1 MGMKYK
7 LGIVGKDIAYS
18 LSPYIHLSFGKEA
31 DIQLTYDIFDLDTSP
46 LEFIEKFFEEG
57 GTGLNIT
64 KPFKEIVAER
74 YSSLGDVSVNTLSLE
89 TKADLNNNTVIKGT
103 STDGAGLLEDLIS
116 RDINV
121 KNKNVLLLGLGGA
134 GYAIANF
141 LSHICSLHVWNRS
154 KNKYKLLDPS
164 QNLNIFE
171 ENKTSYDLVI
181 SCVSSLDEA
190 YLELI
195 SDIKFNQY
203 TVKIEKSETDKRIKE
218 IAKNQPNFKEASSDT
233 KAEKGDLVVL
243 DYSATVNDKLTDII
257 IRSFEFHHKF
267 RLSLANIYKLK
278 FLNFKIFELFL
289 FFIEDLSSK
298 LTKLISKAK

>member
-18 LSPYIHLSFGKEA
+18 LSPYIHSSFGKEA
-31 DIQLTYDIFDLDTSP
+31 DIQLTYDIFDLDAGP

-74 YSSLGDVSVNTLSLE
+74 YSPLGDVSINTLSLE

-116 RDINV
+116 RGINV

-141 LSHICSLHVWNRS
+141 LSHISCIACTFSSSVLMPLISWTMPCLCHGFHTSCISLVS
-154 KNKYKLLDPS
+154 PAGSAPS
-164 QNLNIFE
+164 SAGMLVPLSSDAMP
-171 ENKTSYDLVI
+171 TLGPPGGSYDL
-181 SCVSSLDEA
+181 SCPRA
-190 YLELI
+190 HYL
-195 SDIKFNQY
+195 NW
-203 TVKIEKSETDKRIKE
+203 
-218 IAKNQPNFKEASSDT
+218 NWNW
-233 KAEKGDLVVL
+233 G
-243 DYSATVNDKLTDII
+243 
-257 IRSFEFHHKF
+257 
-267 RLSLANIYKLK
+267 
-278 FLNFKIFELFL
+278 
-289 FFIEDLSSK
+289 
-298 LTKLISKAK
+298 

>member
-1 MGMKYK
+1 MKYK

-121 KNKNVLLLGLGGA
+121 KIKKNIPNA
-134 GYAIANF
+134 G
-141 LSHICSLHVWNRS
+141 
-154 KNKYKLLDPS
+154 
-164 QNLNIFE
+164 
-171 ENKTSYDLVI
+171 
-181 SCVSSLDEA
+181 
-190 YLELI
+190 
-195 SDIKFNQY
+195 
-203 TVKIEKSETDKRIKE
+203 
-218 IAKNQPNFKEASSDT
+218 
-233 KAEKGDLVVL
+233 
-243 DYSATVNDKLTDII
+243 
-257 IRSFEFHHKF
+257 
-267 RLSLANIYKLK
+267 
-278 FLNFKIFELFL
+278 
-289 FFIEDLSSK
+289 
-298 LTKLISKAK
+298 

>member
-18 LSPYIHLSFGKEA
+18 LSPYIHSSFGKEA
-31 DIQLTYDIFDLDTSP
+31 DIQLTYDIFDLDADP

-74 YSSLGDVSVNTLSLE
+74 YSPLGDVSINTLSLE

-195 SDIKFNQY
+195 SDIKFNAEAHFVDINYRNLSNERLYALAKTKNINFLDGRGMLVEQAALSFKEWFGIIP
-203 TVKIEKSETDKRIKE
+203 TKE
-218 IAKNQPNFKEASSDT
+218 IKNKIKNE
-233 KAEKGDLVVL
+233 
-243 DYSATVNDKLTDII
+243 
-257 IRSFEFHHKF
+257 
-267 RLSLANIYKLK
+267 RL
-278 FLNFKIFELFL
+278 
-289 FFIEDLSSK
+289 
-298 LTKLISKAK
+298 